1 MTRVCYESS
10 AHVSESPARGLFPW
24 EDAWFQMALPQP
36 PATILVPGA
45 GGGREVLA
53 LRERGYTVFG
63 FDPAIG
69 QSPNAHG
76 IIRESFE
83 ALVNRDENRLRFPGA
98 GGVTFDAV
106 LFGWGSLSH
115 VFQAQMRFHI
125 IQAAHAHC
133 LNGPILFSY
142 WRPEDVG
149 ITTRGVRLWRAVGE
163 GVGRVRGILN
173 EEAQMCG
180 FSPNAGLATAM
191 TSHEVFE
198 VGARLGRRVIVGTG
212 AYGHATL
219 ALNQDACKASVTEL

>member
-1 MTRVCYESS
+1 MRRILTTCLRGYRRLSSRLPAGMDPVHRWIGALCSTALTDQEKSSVTRVCYESS

-83 ALVNRDENRLRFPGA
+83 ALSNRDEKRLRFPGA
-98 GGVTFDAV
+98 
-106 LFGWGSLSH
+106 
-115 VFQAQMRFHI
+115 
-125 IQAAHAHC
+125 
-133 LNGPILFSY
+133 
-142 WRPEDVG
+142 
-149 ITTRGVRLWRAVGE
+149 E
-163 GVGRVRGILN
+163 G
-173 EEAQMCG
+173 
-180 FSPNAGLATAM
+180 
-191 TSHEVFE
+191 
-198 VGARLGRRVIVGTG
+198 
-212 AYGHATL
+212 
-219 ALNQDACKASVTEL
+219 